1 MKAGVGR
8 RFLSSFCK
16 LRSRAAQDNQLRT
29 PALPSS
35 RSFLT
40 TTTLPPG
47 RKSLAIRTIK
57 TLSKQMP
64 AASPD
69 FEHFFRYTSGRWL
82 WDEEQ
87 QLRDRYRAF
96 NVAGL
101 QGLAARAVGSGG
113 CVSMTKLAEGGFNKV
128 FRLVMDDGKSVLARI
143 PNPNAGPSFYT
154 TASEVATMEFAR
166 DFLQIPVPRVLG
178 WDATT
183 DNPAGSEYIFMEE
196 ATGTQLGMIWDEL
209 SPDSKLSIMREVVAI
224 ESKMLSVS
232 FSHYGSI
239 YFASDA
245 VEGAVPAKLTN
256 EAPSELK
263 EHIYKT
269 FSIGPTVDRGFW
281 KRERASMDISRGPWS
296 TPSDYALCVGQR
308 EMEWIKNYAVPKP
321 PSDATLVSPAQNSP
335 EAHLQLLEK
344 YLKVAPSLMDI
355 EPILTRPTL
364 WHSDL
369 HSSNLFVDDGRIASV
384 IDWQGSW
391 AGPLFLQAQPSPLVD
406 YQDHGKTRRLPV
418 ELAGN
423 TWDDDIVSFREALIN
438 VERYW
443 HELGIQ
449 GDCPYRFTQA
459 ELHNH
464 SVDADG
470 WNEVQDF
477 FDSIEGL
484 VKRDG
489 WTSPETFDAA
499 FGFFSELRK
508 RGLAHLKG
516 DERDI
521 FERQTRWAK
530 TQADLRASGMEQQN
544 V

>member
-1 MKAGVGR
+1 MTA
-8 RFLSSFCK
+8 
-16 LRSRAAQDNQLRT
+16 
-29 PALPSS
+29 
-35 RSFLT
+35 
-40 TTTLPPG
+40 TLPTY

-57 TLSKQMP
+57 TLSKQMT
-64 AASPD
+64 AASPE

-87 QLRDRYRAF
+87 QLRDRYKAF
-96 NVAGL
+96 NVAEL
-101 QGLAARAVGSGG
+101 QGLAARAIGSGS
-113 CVSMTKLAEGGFNKV
+113 CVSMTKLAEGGYNKV

-143 PNPNAGPSFYT
+143 PNPNAGPSFHT

-166 DFLQIPVPRVLG
+166 DFLQIPVPQVLG
-178 WDATT
+178 WSATSN
-183 DNPAGSEYIFMEE
+183 NPAGSEYIFMEE
-196 ATGTQLGMIWDEL
+196 ATGTQLGVIWDEL
-209 SPDSKLSIMREVVAI
+209 KVVSI

-245 VEGAVPAKLTN
+245 VEGAVPAKLTS

-269 FSIGPTVDRGFW
+269 FSIGPTVDRDFW
-281 KRERASMDISRGPWS
+281 RRERSSMDISRGPWS
-296 TPSDYALCVGQR
+296 TPTDYALCVGQR
-308 EMEWIKNYAVPKP
+308 EMALIKNYAVPKP
-321 PSDATLVSPAQNSP
+321 PSDASLVSTAQKSP

-355 EPILTRPTL
+355 DPILTRPTL
-364 WHSDL
+364 WHRDL
-369 HSSNLFVDDGRIASV
+369 HSSNLFVDDGHITAV
-384 IDWQGSW
+384 IDWQGSL

-406 YQDHGKTRRLPV
+406 YQGSILLQRPENFDDLDPEHQAQIKQKIFKSTLFQLYLLETKKRSPLLSRAFHLDHGKTRRLPI

-423 TWDDDIVSFREALIN
+423 TWDDEIVSFREALIN

-449 GDCPYRFTQA
+449 GDCPYHFTQA

-464 SVDADG
+464 SFDANG

-489 WTSPETFDAA
+489 WTSLETFDAA

-508 RGLAHLKG
+508 RGLGHLKG

-521 FERQTRWAK
+521 FKRQTRWAK
-530 TQADLRASGMEQQN
+530 NTSSPPS